1 MYITDF
7 FKRTMRKSNTAVL
20 IYLAL
25 NVFIISVIV
34 HYWCGVY
41 GFLYW
46 QAFIISIV
54 LYIASISVALS
65 PFGEWILRLQNGCKK
80 IKKAEQISFL
90 EPIFKEVYDKARKI
104 DPSIPEDVELFMND
118 DEAPNAFATGRKTI
132 CITEGLL
139 QVPEEQIKATLAH
152 EFGHLA
158 HKDTD
163 LILVVSVGNFFVTM
177 FILLLKFASV
187 LMSIFSK
194 LTAVILGNSDLDFMS
209 DIFRWTNDVL
219 IAGFEWLWTW
229 IGIALVMKS
238 SRKNEYEADEFAYDL
253 GFGNELCALLDNIS
267 GSKAKGLFA
276 ALASS
281 HPEKD
286 ERIANL
292 QKLGATY
299 KKEI

>member
-177 FILLLKFASV
+177 FILLLKFATV

-253 GFGNELCALLDNIS
+253 GFGNELCALLDNIC

>member
-7 FKRTMRKSNTAVL
+7 FKRTMRKSNTAVM

-34 HYWCGVY
+34 YYWCGAY
-41 GFLYW
+41 GFHYW
-46 QAFIISIV
+46 QAFIISII

-80 IKKAEQISFL
+80 IEKAEQISFL
-90 EPIFKEVYDKARKI
+90 EPIFKEVYDKARRI
-104 DPSIPEDVELFMND
+104 DSSIPEDVELFMND

-177 FILLLKFASV
+177 FILLLKFVSV
-187 LMSIFSK
+187 LMSVFSK
-194 LTAVILGNSDLDFMS
+194 LTAIILGNSDLDIMS
-209 DIFRWTNDVL
+209 DIYRWTSDVL

-238 SRKNEYEADEFAYDL
+238 SRGNEYEADEFAYDL
-253 GFGNELCALLDNIS
+253 GFGNELCALLDNIC
-267 GSKAKGLFA
+267 GSNARGLFA